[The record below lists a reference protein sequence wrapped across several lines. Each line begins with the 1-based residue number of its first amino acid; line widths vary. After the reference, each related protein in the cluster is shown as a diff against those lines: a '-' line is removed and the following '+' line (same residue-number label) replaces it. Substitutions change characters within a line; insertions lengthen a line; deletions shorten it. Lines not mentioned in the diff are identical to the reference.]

1 MIMKKGSKAA
11 KLWGKKMQLLRSRKN
26 RRKSDNRAARTIAS
40 KIANRKTKRR
50 SNAASTKRAI
60 ELLSGSRKTTQ
71 TRRKTTKINKTKTK
85 RKTMVSRRKRYT
97 RRARSSGLKIGSS
110 LKTGIIGEV
119 VKGIGAGSLVG
130 TVMGRVMPDS
140 PITPIASTGAAFLA
154 GGVTGGIAQVIL
166 SGGLANLGGLFGG
179 GVSAPQQEF
188 GV

>member
-1 MIMKKGSKAA
+1 MKKGSKAA
-11 KLWGKKMQLLRSRKN
+11 KLWGKKMKLLRNKA
-26 RRKSDNRAARTIAS
+26 K
-40 KIANRKTKRR
+40 
-50 SNAASTKRAI
+50 
-60 ELLSGSRKTTQ
+60 RKTTTKKRITKQ
-71 TRRKTTKINKTKTK
+71 KQRSGSLKSSIKRRKTTGLNKTKTK
-85 RKTMVSRRKRYT
+85 RKTMVSRRKRYS

-130 TVMGRVMPDS
+130 TVMGRVMPNS